1 MSPKEL
7 TAFRVDADVM
17 EGLRQVKDRDGVP
30 LSVQVDRAL
39 RVWLEEKGVT
49 LKTRVEGEQAGS
61 QADATPEASMKVAVY
76 ARVSTHDQTA
86 ENQLLELRRYVAA
99 RGWTAVE
106 YVDHGVSGA
115 KDRRPALDQL
125 VADVRRHRVQAVVCW
140 RLDRLGRNLR
150 HLVMLLDDWHS
161 RGIAFVTLGEGIDT
175 STPAGR
181 LVAGVLGSIAEFERA
196 RIQERV
202 RAGLARVRAQG
213 RRLGRKPCAVSDD
226 RFAAVAISRPGT
238 LRSASASR
246 TRWSPAGGL

>member
-1 MSPKEL
+1 M
-7 TAFRVDADVM
+7 RH
-17 EGLRQVKDRDGVP
+17 R
-30 LSVQVDRAL
+30 VQV
-39 RVWLEEKGVT
+39 
-49 LKTRVEGEQAGS
+49 
-61 QADATPEASMKVAVY
+61 KVAVY

-86 ENQLLELRRYVAA
+86 ENQLLELRRYVGA

-106 YVDHGVSGA
+106 YVDTGVSGA

-125 VADVRRHRVQAVVCW
+125 VADVRCHRVQGVVCW

-161 RGIAFVTLGEGIDT
+161 RGMAFVTLGEGIDT
-175 STPAGR
+175 STSAGR

-213 RRLGRKPCAVSDD
+213 RRLGRKPCAVSDE
-226 RFAAVAISRPGT
+226 RFLAVSNLSTRQAGKHLGVSHTVVARWRAVKQHPSEST
-238 LRSASASR
+238 AETPDLPASA
-246 TRWSPAGGL
+246 